1 MKAKV
6 KEMVTV
12 EQLANMIDHT
22 NLKAFADDAAF
33 EKLCDEAK
41 KYNFKM
47 VAINPAQTVRCKK
60 KLEGS
65 PVHVGAAIGFP
76 LGQTTLECKIFE
88 TKDAIEKGADE
99 IDYVINVAEL
109 KNKNYDYI
117 KKEMEEIVK
126 ICREAG
132 KTSKVI
138 FENCYLTDDEKRKV
152 AEIAK
157 EVKPDFIKTSTG
169 FGTGGATV
177 EDVRCKKKL
186 EGSPV
191 HVGAAIGFPL
201 GQTTLECK
209 IFETKD
215 AIEKGA
221 DEIDYVINVAELK
234 NKNYDYIKKEMEEI
248 VKICREAGKTSKVIF
263 ENCYLTDDEKRKVA
277 EIAKEVKPDFIKTST
292 GFGTGGAT
300 VEDVKLMKSV
310 VGDEVKVKAAGGIRD
325 LKTALA
331 MIEAG
336 AERLGTSAGVAIV
349 EEYNNQK

>member
-177 EDVRCKKKL
+177 EDV
-186 EGSPV
+186 
-191 HVGAAIGFPL
+191 
-201 GQTTLECK
+201 
-209 IFETKD
+209 
-215 AIEKGA
+215 
-221 DEIDYVINVAELK
+221 
-234 NKNYDYIKKEMEEI
+234 
-248 VKICREAGKTSKVIF
+248 
-263 ENCYLTDDEKRKVA
+263 
-277 EIAKEVKPDFIKTST
+277 
-292 GFGTGGAT
+292 
-300 VEDVKLMKSV
+300 KLMKSV
-310 VGDEVKVKAAGGIRD
+310 VGDEVKVKAAGGISSFD
-325 LKTALA
+325 DAEKFMSL
-331 MIEAG
+331 G
-336 AERLGTSAGVAIV
+336 ADRLGTSRLVKIMKNTDNGAG
-349 EEYNNQK
+349 Y